1 MRSVRSEFCGTPETA
16 VGPVRHSTT
25 VAPYSGR
32 LLRRACALGVG
43 VFLILTMAVYSSP
56 APASAANCT
65 MEPTHGTVTR
75 FIGDRMYALNVPPDL
90 KGPAPL
96 MISLH
101 GTGDT
106 AAAMEAE
113 TGWSSYAAAN
123 HFIVAYPQGIALDQ
137 TWHFERGSIDVAF
150 LTGLVRNVESTWCID
165 ARRVYAEGWS
175 NGGIMAQRLACDAAD
190 VFAAVAGWESSDAID
205 PNPATFSLG
214 TPCLPGRP
222 ISVGIFQ
229 GRLDP
234 ISSPIVGAI
243 NTQSWISRD
252 NCPRKAVTSTSTM
265 STDLFGAFTT
275 PGPCADA
282 TGLVWRLEFNT
293 AHEWPTGP
301 IGEDLRGRIWSFLS
315 SYSLP

>member
-1 MRSVRSEFCGTPETA
+1 MIRTGDSPRRPFPPQTA
-16 VGPVRHSTT
+16 AGLVRHSTT
-25 VAPYSGR
+25 MTPYSGR
-32 LLRRACALGVG
+32 FLRWACALTVG
-43 VFLILTMAVYSSP
+43 IFLILTTTVVFSP

-65 MEPTHGTVTR
+65 MESTHGTVTR
-75 FIGDRMYALNVPPDL
+75 FIGNRKYALNVPPGL
-90 KGPAPL
+90 KGSAPL

-106 AAAMEAE
+106 AAGMEAE
-113 TGWSSYAAAN
+113 TGWSSYAATH
-123 HFIVAYPQGIALDQ
+123 HFIVAYPQGIALAK
-137 TWHFERGSIDVAF
+137 TWHFEQGSIDVAF
-150 LTGLVRNVESTWCID
+150 LTGLVRDVESTWCVD

-214 TPCLPGRP
+214 TPCVPGRP

-243 NTQSWISRD
+243 NVLSWIRRD
-252 NCPRKAVTSTSTM
+252 SCPRKSVKSTM
-265 STDLFGAFTT
+265 STDTFGAFTLL
-275 PGPCADA
+275 GPCADA

-301 IGEDLRGRIWSFLS
+301 IGEDLRGQIWNFLS